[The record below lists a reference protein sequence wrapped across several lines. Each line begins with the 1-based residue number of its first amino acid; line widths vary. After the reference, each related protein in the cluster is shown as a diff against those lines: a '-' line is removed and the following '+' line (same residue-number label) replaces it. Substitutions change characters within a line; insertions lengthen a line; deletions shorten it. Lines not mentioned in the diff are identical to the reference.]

1 MKGIILAA
9 GLGTRLRPLTHEI
22 PKALIPV
29 AGRPL
34 IHYPIALLKKSGVTD
49 IAINLHHLGERIKG
63 DLGDGQG
70 LGVSIT
76 YSEESEILGTGGGIM
91 KLAFFFGMESFVVIN
106 SDILIDV
113 NLEDV
118 IAQHLKHH
126 ALATMVLRPH
136 PRISKEAGNPT
147 ALFTDELGVIDKS
160 TPGDQIPTTES
171 RPPKMFTGVHV
182 IHPRLLTSLPKG
194 FSCIFQDA
202 YAPAI
207 ADGDPIFGYDYD
219 GYWRDLGT
227 MEAYDQADKEL
238 SSGQVKL
245 SYIP

>member
-1 MKGIILAA
+1 MKAIILAA

-34 IHYPIALLKKSGVTD
+34 IHYAIALLRKYGITD
-49 IAINLHHLGERIKG
+49 IAVNLHHLGEQIQVALADG
-63 DLGDGQG
+63 QDLGVT
-70 LGVSIT
+70 LT
-76 YSEESEILGTGGGIM
+76 YSEELEILGTGGGIM
-91 KLAFFFGMESFVVIN
+91 KLAPFFGMESFVVIN

-113 NLEDV
+113 NLQEV
-118 IAQHLKHH
+118 IARHLKHD

-136 PRISKEAGNPT
+136 PRVSGEAGDPT
-147 ALFTDELGVIDKS
+147 ALFTDELGVIDK
-160 TPGDQIPTTES
+160 TCPAEQIPASEH
-171 RPPKMFTGVHV
+171 RMPKMFTGIHV
-182 IHPRLLTSLPKG
+182 IHPRLLTSLPNG
-194 FSCIFQDA
+194 FSCIFRDA

-227 MEAYDQADKEL
+227 MEAYEKADEEL
-238 SSGQVKL
+238 SSGKIKL
-245 SYIP
+245 SYI